1 MTLTVN
7 PSSLPVVIVGA
18 GLAGWT
24 TAREFRKLDATTP
37 IVLVTADSG
46 DFYAKPSLSNAF
58 AQAKLPA
65 QLVSTPAARM
75 AETQQVT
82 LLAHTRVLAIDTA
95 AQTLQLASQG
105 GDVSTLA
112 FRDLV
117 LATGAQPIR
126 VPVAGTAAA
135 RVQSV
140 NSLDDFAAFHA
151 QLQSAEANGVNSTVA
166 KPEVLI
172 LGAGLIG
179 CEFAND
185 LAHGGYPVR
194 VVDPGSRPLAA
205 LLPAEASASL
215 QQALEAL
222 GVRFHFGTTLST
234 LDDESSAAAHGETG
248 AAARAGD
255 QPGALRATFA
265 NGDSFSARVV
275 LSAVGLRADTA
286 LAQAAGLQTDR
297 GIVVDKQLR
306 TSAANVFALGDAA
319 QYASAPSGLSAYGST
334 LPYVMP
340 IMNAA
345 KALAATLAGSASELV
360 FPLMPVSIKTP
371 ALPLVVA
378 AARQGLAGGWQA
390 SEAGVAT
397 PATPAG
403 ATGAT
408 NAAPGGIWHWMD
420 DAGLV
425 RGFVL
430 AGAHTA
436 QRMAQSKLVTL

>member
-24 TAREFRKLDATTP
+24 AAREFRKLDAQTP

-82 LLAHTRVLAIDTA
+82 LLAHTRALAIDTTA
-95 AQTLQLASQG
+95 RTLQLSGQN

-126 VPVAGTAAA
+126 VPVAGNAAA

-151 QLQSAEANGVNSTVA
+151 QLQAAEASVGA
-166 KPEVLI
+166 KPDVLI

-185 LAHGGYPVR
+185 LAHGGYAVR

-205 LLPAEASASL
+205 LLPVEASSHL

-222 GVRFHFGTTLST
+222 GVRFHFGTTLSALDATEGTKEGPFQAT
-234 LDDESSAAAHGETG
+234 LANGETFQ
-248 AAARAGD
+248 A
-255 QPGALRATFA
+255 
-265 NGDSFSARVV
+265 SVV

-286 LAQAAGLQTDR
+286 LAQAAGLQVDR
-297 GIVVDKQLR
+297 GIVVDTQLR
-306 TSAANVFALGDAA
+306 TSAAHVYALGDAA

-345 KALAATLAGSASELV
+345 KALAATLAGTASDLV

-378 AARQGLAGGWQA
+378 AARPGLAGGWQA
-390 SEAGVAT
+390 SE
-397 PATPAG
+397 
-403 ATGAT
+403 TG
-408 NAAPGGIWHWMD
+408 AAPGGTWHWMD

-430 AGAHTA
+430 AGSHTA

>member
-1 MTLTVN
+1 MN

-24 TAREFRKLDATTP
+24 TAREFRKLDAATP

-65 QLVSTPAARM
+65 QLISTPAARM

-82 LLAHTRVLAIDTA
+82 LLAHTRVQAIDA
-95 AQTLQLASQG
+95 AAKTLQISDQKG
-105 GDVSTLA
+105 QVSTLA

-126 VPVAGTAAA
+126 VPVAGNAAA

-151 QLQSAEANGVNSTVA
+151 QLQAAEAGSGA

-185 LAHGGYPVR
+185 LAHGGYAVR

-205 LLPAEASASL
+205 LLPAEASAAL
-215 QQALEAL
+215 QKALEAL
-222 GVRFHFGTTLST
+222 GVRFAFSTTLST
-234 LDDESSAAAHGETG
+234 LDAQADKLQATLANGET
-248 AAARAGD
+248 
-255 QPGALRATFA
+255 
-265 NGDSFSARVV
+265 FSTGVV

-286 LAQAAGLQTDR
+286 LAHAAGLQVDR

-306 TSAANVFALGDAA
+306 TSAAHVYALGDAA

-345 KALAATLAGSASELV
+345 RALAATLAGTASELV

-378 AARQGLAGGWQA
+378 AAQPGLAGGWQA
-390 SEAGVAT
+390 SEAGQSE
-397 PATPAG
+397 
-403 ATGAT
+403 
-408 NAAPGGIWHWMD
+408 APCGIWHWLD

-430 AGAHTA
+430 AGTQTA

>member
-7 PSSLPVVIVGA
+7 TSSLPVVIVGA

-24 TAREFRKLDATTP
+24 TARELRKLDAATP

-82 LLAHTRVLAIDTA
+82 LLAHTRVLAIDA
-95 AQTLQLASQG
+95 AAKTLQLSSQKG
-105 GDVSTLA
+105 GKGEKGEMGELSTLA

-126 VPVAGTAAA
+126 VPVAGNAAA

-151 QLQSAEANGVNSTVA
+151 QLQAAEAGLGA

-185 LAHGGYPVR
+185 LAHGGYAVR

-215 QQALEAL
+215 QQALESL
-222 GVRFHFGTTLST
+222 GVRFHFGTTLSA
-234 LDDESSAAAHGETG
+234 LEDHSHPAAANAGLLQARLANGET
-248 AAARAGD
+248 
-255 QPGALRATFA
+255 
-265 NGDSFSARVV
+265 FSAGVV
-275 LSAVGLRADTA
+275 LSAVGLRADTS
-286 LAQAAGLQTDR
+286 LAQAAGVQVDR

-306 TSAANVFALGDAA
+306 TSAAQVYALGDAA

-345 KALAATLAGSASELV
+345 KTLAATLAGTASELV

-378 AARQGLAGGWQA
+378 AARPGLAGGWQA
-390 SEAGVAT
+390 SAAE
-397 PATPAG
+397 PAE
-403 ATGAT
+403 
-408 NAAPGGIWHWMD
+408 AAPGGIWHWLD
-420 DAGLV
+420 EAGLV

-430 AGAHTA
+430 AGSQTA

>member
-1 MTLTVN
+1 MTVTENL
-7 PSSLPVVIVGA
+7 SALPVVIVGA

-24 TAREFRKLDATTP
+24 TARELRKLDASTP
-37 IVLVTADSG
+37 IVLITNDSG

-82 LLAHTRVLAIDTA
+82 LLAHTRVTAIDTA
-95 AQTLQLASQG
+95 HKTLQLSGQDG
-105 GDVSTLA
+105 NPSTLA

-126 VPVAGTAAA
+126 VPVAGNAAA

-151 QLQSAEANGVNSTVA
+151 DLQAAEAGNEL

-172 LGAGLIG
+172 VGAGLIG

-185 LAHGGYPVR
+185 LAQGGYAVR

-205 LLPAEASASL
+205 LLPAQVSLSL
-215 QQALEAL
+215 QQALQAL
-222 GVRFHFGTTLST
+222 GVRFYFGTTLST
-234 LDDESSAAAHGETG
+234 LELEGSAPSASSSESVAAGELASQSG
-248 AAARAGD
+248 R
-255 QPGALRATFA
+255 LRATLA
-265 NGDSFSARVV
+265 NGETFTASVV
-275 LSAVGLRADTA
+275 LSAVGLRADTS
-286 LAQAAGLQTDR
+286 LAQAAGLKVDR
-297 GIVVDKQLR
+297 GIVVDKHLR
-306 TSAANVFALGDAA
+306 TSAAHVYALGDAA

-345 KALAATLAGSASELV
+345 KALAAALAGSACELV

-378 AARQGLAGGWQA
+378 AARPGLAGGWQA
-390 SEAGVAT
+390 SESGQSAD
-397 PATPAG
+397 
-403 ATGAT
+403 
-408 NAAPGGIWHWMD
+408 AAPGGVWHWLD
-420 DAGLV
+420 EAGLV

-430 AGAHTA
+430 AGAQTA

>member
-24 TAREFRKLDATTP
+24 TAREFRKLDAATP

-58 AQAKLPA
+58 AQAKRPA

-75 AETQQVT
+75 AETQQLS

-95 AQTLQLASQG
+95 AKTLQISNQG
-105 GDVSTLA
+105 GELSTLA

-126 VPVAGTAAA
+126 VPVAGNAAA
-135 RVQSV
+135 LVQSV
-140 NSLDDFAAFHA
+140 NCLDDFAALHA
-151 QLQSAEANGVNSTVA
+151 QLQAAEASPGA

-185 LAHGGYPVR
+185 LAHGGYAVR
-194 VVDPGSRPLAA
+194 VVDPGPRPLAA
-205 LLPAEASASL
+205 LLPVAASAYL

-222 GVRFHFGTTLST
+222 GVRFHFGNTLSA
-234 LDDESSAAAHGETG
+234 LNDAVPSSAHGLLQATLANGETV
-248 AAARAGD
+248 
-255 QPGALRATFA
+255 
-265 NGDSFSARVV
+265 SAHVV
-275 LSAVGLRADTA
+275 LSAVGLRADTV
-286 LAQAAGLQTDR
+286 LAKAAGLRVDR

-306 TSAANVFALGDAA
+306 TSAAQVYALGDAA
-319 QYASAPSGLSAYGST
+319 QYASAPSGLSAHGST

-345 KALAATLAGSASELV
+345 RALAAALAGTPADLV
-360 FPLMPVSIKTP
+360 FPLMPVSVKTP

-378 AARQGLAGGWQA
+378 AASPGLAGGWQA
-390 SEAGVAT
+390 SEAVQA
-397 PATPAG
+397 AD
-403 ATGAT
+403 
-408 NAAPGGIWHWMD
+408 AAPGGIWHWLD

-430 AGAHTA
+430 AGAQTA

>member
-1 MTLTVN
+1 MTLTMN

-24 TAREFRKLDATTP
+24 TAREFRKLDASTP

-58 AQAKLPA
+58 AQAKSPA

-82 LLAHTRVLAIDTA
+82 LLARTRVMALDTA
-95 AQTLQLASQG
+95 AQTLQLSSADG
-105 GDVSTLA
+105 EVSTLA

-126 VPVAGTAAA
+126 VPVAGNAAA
-135 RVQSV
+135 SVQSV
-140 NSLDDFAAFHA
+140 NSLDDFATFHA
-151 QLQSAEANGVNSTVA
+151 QLQAADASGGS

-185 LAHGGYPVR
+185 LAHGGYAVR
-194 VVDPGSRPLAA
+194 VVDPGSHPLAA
-205 LLPAEASASL
+205 LLPTEASASL

-222 GVRFHFGTTLST
+222 GVRFHFGTTLRALDTAAEADAALQAT
-234 LDDESSAAAHGETG
+234 L
-248 AAARAGD
+248 
-255 QPGALRATFA
+255 A
-265 NGDSFSARVV
+265 NGESFSAHVV
-275 LSAVGLRADTA
+275 LSAVGLRADTT
-286 LAQAAGLQTDR
+286 LAQAAGLQIDR
-297 GIVVDKQLR
+297 GIVVDKHLR
-306 TSAANVFALGDAA
+306 TSAAHVYALGDAA
-319 QYASAPSGLSAYGST
+319 QYASAPSGLSAHGST

-345 KALAATLAGSASELV
+345 KALAATLSGTPAELV

-378 AARQGLAGGWQA
+378 AARPGLAGGWQA
-390 SEAGVAT
+390 SAT
-397 PATPAG
+397 EPVV
-403 ATGAT
+403 
-408 NAAPGGIWHWMD
+408 AAPGGIWHWLD
-420 DAGLV
+420 EAGLV

-430 AGAHTA
+430 AGSQTA
-436 QRMAQSKLVTL
+436 QRMTQSKLVTL

>member
-1 MTLTVN
+1 MTLTEN

-24 TAREFRKLDATTP
+24 TARELRKLDAATP

-46 DFYAKPSLSNAF
+46 DFYAKPTLSNAF

-82 LLAHTRVLAIDTA
+82 LLAHTRVLTIDTA
-95 AQTLQLASQG
+95 ASTLQLSSQSG
-105 GDVSTLA
+105 EISTLA

-126 VPVAGTAAA
+126 VPVAGNAAA

-140 NSLDDFAAFHA
+140 NSLDDFTAFHA
-151 QLQSAEANGVNSTVA
+151 QLQAAEASIGA

-185 LAHGGYPVR
+185 LAHGGYAVR

-205 LLPAEASASL
+205 LLPVEASASL
-215 QQALEAL
+215 QKALEAL
-222 GVRFHFGTTLST
+222 GVRFHLGTTLSALETAVDAGAAGPLQAT
-234 LDDESSAAAHGETG
+234 LANGET
-248 AAARAGD
+248 
-255 QPGALRATFA
+255 FK
-265 NGDSFSARVV
+265 ARVV

-286 LAQAAGLQTDR
+286 LAQAAGLQVDR

-306 TSAANVFALGDAA
+306 TSAAHVYALGDAA
-319 QYASAPSGLSAYGST
+319 QYASAPSGLSAYGCT

-345 KALAATLAGSASELV
+345 KALAATLTGTPTELA

-378 AARQGLAGGWQA
+378 AARPGLDGGWQA
-390 SEAGVAT
+390 SAAELMV
-397 PATPAG
+397 
-403 ATGAT
+403 
-408 NAAPGGIWHWMD
+408 AAPGGIWHWLD

-430 AGAHTA
+430 AGTQTA

>member
-24 TAREFRKLDATTP
+24 TAREFRKLDAATP

-82 LLAHTRVLAIDTA
+82 LLARTRVMAIDTA
-95 AQTLQLASQG
+95 AQTLQLSSPD

-126 VPVAGTAAA
+126 VPVAGHAAT

-151 QLQSAEANGVNSTVA
+151 QLQAAEISGGS
-166 KPEVLI
+166 KPEILI

-185 LAHGGYPVR
+185 LAHGGYAVR

-205 LLPAEASASL
+205 LLPTEASASL

-222 GVRFHFGTTLST
+222 GVRFHFGTTLNA
-234 LDDESSAAAHGETG
+234 LNDESSAATPDESG
-248 AAARAGD
+248 AAGQAGG
-255 QPGALRATFA
+255 QSGALRATLV
-265 NGDSFSARVV
+265 NGESFSAHVV
-275 LSAVGLRADTA
+275 LSAVGLRADTT
-286 LAQAAGLQTDR
+286 LARTAGLQIDR

-306 TSAANVFALGDAA
+306 TSAAHVYALGDAA
-319 QYASAPSGLSAYGST
+319 QYASAPSGLSAHGST

-345 KALAATLAGSASELV
+345 KALAATLSGTPAELV

-378 AARQGLAGGWQA
+378 AARPGLVGGWQA
-390 SEAGVAT
+390 CAT
-397 PATPAG
+397 EPVV
-403 ATGAT
+403 
-408 NAAPGGIWHWMD
+408 AAPGGIWHWLD
-420 DAGLV
+420 EAGLV
-425 RGFVL
+425 RGFAL
-430 AGAHTA
+430 AGSQTA